1 MFNFIRKEV
10 QMLRM
15 LEEEV
20 EVEWMKILRTKKGK
34 KKQEE
39 G

>member
-1 MFNFIRKEV
+1 
-10 QMLRM
+10 MLRM